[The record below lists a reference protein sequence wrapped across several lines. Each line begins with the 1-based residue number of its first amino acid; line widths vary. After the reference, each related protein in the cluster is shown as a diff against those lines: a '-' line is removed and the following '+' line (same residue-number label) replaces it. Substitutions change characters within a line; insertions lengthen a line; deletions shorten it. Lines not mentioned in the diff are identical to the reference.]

1 LYAISIQ
8 RADGDRAVAADAGV
22 IYQLQRCLPELLP
35 EMFPTR
41 TRVSVWRSLQNIGTA
56 ITALLPALFVAV
68 APPGAT
74 DIP

>member
-1 LYAISIQ
+1 
-8 RADGDRAVAADAGV
+8 
-22 IYQLQRCLPELLP
+22 
-35 EMFPTR
+35 MFPTR